1 MKRFE
6 EFQSHI
12 ALIQT
17 FDLPMKNISKT
28 KAQLSAMILDAKQP
42 KVKRDDEM
50 EFSIPNN
57 LKINKYRE
65 VVTFYETTRD
75 YDKSLKQLLLE
86 CHMNLLGEVYMV
98 QEKLLCKRLFL
109 NVDVAS
115 YYPALMI
122 EYDYLSRN
130 VPNKK
135 KYRQIRDKRLE
146 LKAKKI
152 KDKHLLKSY
161 LIVLMER

>member
-28 KAQLSAMILDAKQP
+28 KAQLSAIILDAKQP
-42 KVKRDDEM
+42 KVNRDDEM

-86 CHMNLLGEVYMV
+86 YLMNLHGEVYMA
-98 QEKLLCKRLFL
+98 QERITLQMVIFKCRCSF
-109 NVDVAS
+109 
-115 YYPALMI
+115 I
-122 EYDYLSRN
+122 LSCSN
-130 VPNKK
+130 
-135 KYRQIRDKRLE
+135 D
-146 LKAKKI
+146 
-152 KDKHLLKSY
+152 
-161 LIVLMER
+161 

>member
-1 MKRFE
+1 
-6 EFQSHI
+6 
-12 ALIQT
+12 
-17 FDLPMKNISKT
+17 MKNISKT

-57 LKINKYRE
+57 LKINKYR

-98 QEKLLCKRLFL
+98 QEKLLLQKVIFKCRCSF
-109 NVDVAS
+109 
-115 YYPALMI
+115 I
-122 EYDYLSRN
+122 LSCFN
-130 VPNKK
+130 
-135 KYRQIRDKRLE
+135 D
-146 LKAKKI
+146 
-152 KDKHLLKSY
+152 
-161 LIVLMER
+161 

>member
-86 CHMNLLGEVYMV
+86 CHMNLLGRFTWCKK
-98 QEKLLCKRLFL
+98 KLLCKRLFFKCRC
-109 NVDVAS
+109 S
-115 YYPALMI
+115 FI
-122 EYDYLSRN
+122 LSCFN
-130 VPNKK
+130 
-135 KYRQIRDKRLE
+135 D
-146 LKAKKI
+146 
-152 KDKHLLKSY
+152 
-161 LIVLMER
+161 

>member
-98 QEKLLCKRLFL
+98 QEKITLQKVIL

-115 YYPALMI
+115 YYPAFN
-122 EYDYLSRN
+122 D
-130 VPNKK
+130 
-135 KYRQIRDKRLE
+135 
-146 LKAKKI
+146 
-152 KDKHLLKSY
+152 
-161 LIVLMER
+161 

>member
-98 QEKLLCKRLFL
+98 QEKLLCKGYF
-109 NVDVAS
+109 
-115 YYPALMI
+115 
-122 EYDYLSRN
+122 
-130 VPNKK
+130 
-135 KYRQIRDKRLE
+135 
-146 LKAKKI
+146 
-152 KDKHLLKSY
+152 
-161 LIVLMER
+161 